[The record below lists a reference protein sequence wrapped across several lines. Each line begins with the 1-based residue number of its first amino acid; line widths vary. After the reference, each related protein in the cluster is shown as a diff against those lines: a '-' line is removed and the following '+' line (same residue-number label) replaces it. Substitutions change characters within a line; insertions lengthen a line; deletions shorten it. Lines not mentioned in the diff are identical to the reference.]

1 MHSHFLSQGL
11 LFREKIRCISI
22 VTLLRFPSTRYYRAV
37 VNSATPT
44 RKFLFDALFC
54 LSRFPARLYLFR
66 RYFSRQVRPS
76 PESRVAL
83 VTQCSADRLATVLK
97 QALRWGGDISLAVL
111 VPSAPSSTAAKVCS
125 TQIVQISDISR
136 SRSSRSYI
144 YRSESIVHIG

>member
-1 MHSHFLSQGL
+1 M
-11 LFREKIRCISI
+11 
-22 VTLLRFPSTRYYRAV
+22 
-37 VNSATPT
+37 
-44 RKFLFDALFC
+44 
-54 LSRFPARLYLFR
+54 
-66 RYFSRQVRPS
+66 
-76 PESRVAL
+76 AL